1 MSTKWGYRA
10 VIHQATNLGLRL
22 QLGETLCSST
32 LASESETLDAARESH
47 QTSAGEERRDRILRS
62 AFECREELVTYAR
75 ALLGN
80 YAAAEDAVQEA
91 MLVVVAKYEQFEEGT
106 SLLAWCRSIVRIEVL
121 RAKQRHQRERTL
133 AKKVLDDAV
142 DAAFEEFQS
151 SRASHERELRRE
163 ALAQC
168 VEQISDRSK
177 RVLESRFIDELGYP
191 QIGERLSMS
200 IEAVRKALF
209 RVKKQVRECVET
221 RLKTAQ

>member
-1 MSTKWGYRA
+1 M
-10 VIHQATNLGLRL
+10 QAA
-22 QLGETLCSST
+22 
-32 LASESETLDAARESH
+32 LASGDGFVSGALAGAACSKGLPVRRDCSLIKKVNQQINYLMTESD
-47 QTSAGEERRDRILRS
+47 QRRDRILRT

-91 MLVVVAKYEQFEEGT
+91 MLVVVGKHDQFEEGT
-106 SLLAWCRSIVRIEVL
+106 SVLAWCRSIVRIEVL

-133 AKKVLDDAV
+133 AQRVLDDSI

-151 SRASHERELRRE
+151 SRTSHERELRRD

-168 VEQISDRSK
+168 IEQISDRSK
-177 RVLESRFIDELGYP
+177 RVLEARFVEELAYP
-191 QIGERLSMS
+191 QIGQRLSMS

-209 RVKKQVRECVET
+209 RVKKQVRSCVET
-221 RLKTAQ
+221 RLRTAL